1 MDCLPKRIPQEVQF
15 SLNTAGGLLRRE
27 DECQEDGSAY
37 GHNTEYA
44 VKLDT
49 CDEWTMAKEGEYA
62 ATFDLDAAD
71 VFNEASLI
79 NDVRFNGGKSLLL
92 ERDDNE
98 SFVELLV
105 NGWPHVFIITTKAI
119 KRGKEFLIDYG
130 KEYWNKRAMALYNSG
145 WIVKRPRLIC
155 WKQRIR
161 DCGLPVDIC
170 IYAYLCCTSKGGI
183 YASL

>member
-1 MDCLPKRIPQEVQF
+1 MDCLPKRISQEVQF

-27 DECQEDGSAY
+27 DECREDGSAY

-98 SFVELLV
+98 SFVEVLV

-119 KRGKEFLIDYG
+119 KRGKEFLID
-130 KEYWNKRAMALYNSG
+130 
-145 WIVKRPRLIC
+145 
-155 WKQRIR
+155 
-161 DCGLPVDIC
+161 
-170 IYAYLCCTSKGGI
+170 
-183 YASL
+183 

>member
-1 MDCLPKRIPQEVQF
+1 MDCLPKQENSPRGTV
-15 SLNTAGGLLRRE
+15 LIEYGGLLRRE
-27 DECQEDGSAY
+27 DECREDGSAY

-71 VFNEASLI
+71 VFNEASLV
-79 NDVRFNGGKSLLL
+79 NDVRFNVLGEEPV
-92 ERDDNE
+92 ERDDTV

-105 NGWPHVFIITTKAI
+105 NGWPHVFIIMTKAV

-130 KEYWNKRAMALYNSG
+130 KEYWNKRAMALYKKRLDSQKAKVDLLETENS
-145 WIVKRPRLIC
+145 RL
-155 WKQRIR
+155 RTAR
-161 DCGLPVDIC
+161 
-170 IYAYLCCTSKGGI
+170 
-183 YASL
+183 

>member
-1 MDCLPKRIPQEVQF
+1 MDCLPKRISQEVQF

-27 DECQEDGSAY
+27 DECREDGSAY

-119 KRGKEFLIDYG
+119 KRGKEFLID
-130 KEYWNKRAMALYNSG
+130 
-145 WIVKRPRLIC
+145 
-155 WKQRIR
+155 
-161 DCGLPVDIC
+161 
-170 IYAYLCCTSKGGI
+170 
-183 YASL
+183 